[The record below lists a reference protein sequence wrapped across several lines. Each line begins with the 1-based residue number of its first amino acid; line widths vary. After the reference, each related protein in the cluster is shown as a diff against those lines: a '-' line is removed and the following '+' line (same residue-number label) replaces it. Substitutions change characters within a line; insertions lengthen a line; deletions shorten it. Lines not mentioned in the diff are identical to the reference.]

1 MKKAVIGLM
10 CAGLILSL
18 TASIASAAKTT
29 GRTTAKK
36 SAQKDDMQ
44 SQEASMVGVV
54 ELKDIKD
61 KDGKVIQKAHFLVD
75 SKGKEWKLPPSSKV
89 KNYAIFEGLKVK
101 LTGMQLGSGSLVSVK
116 TMEAIDKA
124 AFEAKQAEIKAAAE
138 AKKPAAPAK

>member
-1 MKKAVIGLM
+1 MKKVVIGLM
-10 CAGLILSL
+10 CAGLVLSL

-29 GRTTAKK
+29 GRTSKK
-36 SAQKDDMQ
+36 SVQKDDMQ
-44 SQEASMVGVV
+44 SQEASMLGVV

-61 KDGKVIQKAHFLVD
+61 KDGKVIQKAFFLVD

-116 TMEAIDKA
+116 SMDAIDKA
-124 AFEAKQAEIKAAAE
+124 AFEAKQAEIKAAAD
-138 AKKPAAPAK
+138 AKKAAAQKK